1 MALAASDLN
10 EKLAIKHLSIFGFY
24 FENLV
29 YRDLKIYAQYLDAK
43 LFYYR
48 DSNGNEVDFILEF
61 EDKSYFAIEVKLGD
75 KEKIDEAANNLIAFK
90 DRCQVQKD
98 KNKKERYRFR
108 EWVPKALIVI
118 TGLGSVAYQR
128 EDGVYVVPIGMLKP

>member
-1 MALAASDLN
+1 M
-10 EKLAIKHLSIFGFY
+10 
-24 FENLV
+24 
-29 YRDLKIYAQYLDAK
+29 
-43 LFYYR
+43 
-48 DSNGNEVDFILEF
+48 
-61 EDKSYFAIEVKLGD
+61 
-75 KEKIDEAANNLIAFK
+75 IAFK